1 MQKINVSLILFFFVA
16 IVRSDSVMP
25 AKQTNKST
33 ITRQALQGKEAFV
46 NVPMIF
52 DQSLMGK
59 ELHQEM
65 VEQARKFQKALEEQG
80 KDIERSKKEL
90 SNKAAAMSPEA
101 VRQEEKRIAQLE
113 RDLSIQIKEKEEDF
127 QIMAAKKE
135 QAWAQEFQQVVSDWA
150 REQEFEKVWDEVS
163 GKPLYVDNK
172 LKHTDEIIACMNK
185 KSSDKK
191 LASVSAEKS
200 KDSSVKKV

>member
-1 MQKINVSLILFFFVA
+1 MQKVNFSLIIFFFVA
-16 IVRSDSVMP
+16 VVHADSVVP
-25 AKQTNKST
+25 VKQASKSSVA
-33 ITRQALQGKEAFV
+33 RQTGQGKEAFV

-90 SNKAAAMSPEA
+90 SNKASAMSPEA

-113 RDLSIQIKEKEEDF
+113 RDLS
-127 QIMAAKKE
+127 
-135 QAWAQEFQQVVSDWA
+135 VSLHKN
-150 REQEFEKVWDEVS
+150 RQNSLLF
-163 GKPLYVDNK
+163 L
-172 LKHTDEIIACMNK
+172 LHF
-185 KSSDKK
+185 
-191 LASVSAEKS
+191 
-200 KDSSVKKV
+200 